1 MSSYLLYYKIP
12 SKTGGALD
20 LNNLEENERN
30 IEL

>member
-1 MSSYLLYYKIP
+1 LLYYKIP

-20 LNNLEENERN
+20 LKSLEENERN